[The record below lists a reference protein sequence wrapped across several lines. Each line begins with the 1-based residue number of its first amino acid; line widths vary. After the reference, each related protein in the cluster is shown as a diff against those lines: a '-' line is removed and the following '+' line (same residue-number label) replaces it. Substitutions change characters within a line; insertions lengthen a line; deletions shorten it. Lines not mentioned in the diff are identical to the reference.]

1 LRLFI
6 ASLFIFSFVILFLF
20 ALFPS
25 DISVSRVVQIR
36 SSHQRIQNKI
46 ADLREWPG
54 WNELYSNGLKNMENI
69 DAPLHIDSLNIRKSY
84 FEINLL
90 KSVPD
95 TVITLWRQEKRSFEG
110 HYTLTENNGQTV
122 LNWTLHFHIKWY
134 PWEKLASMF
143 YDKQLGP
150 IMEKSLLNLRN
161 EIEKTK

>member
-6 ASLFIFSFVILFLF
+6 ASLLIFSIIILFLF
-20 ALFPS
+20 VLFPS
-25 DISVSRVVQIR
+25 EISVSRVVQIR
-36 SSHQRIQNKI
+36 SSRQKIQNKI
-46 ADLREWPG
+46 ADLREWIS
-54 WNELYSNGLKNMENI
+54 WNELYSNGLKSMENI
-69 DAPLHIDSLNIRKSY
+69 DAPLRIDSLIIQKS
-84 FEINLL
+84 FFKINFL

-110 HYTLTENNGQTV
+110 QYILTENNGQTV

-161 EIEKTK
+161 EMENPG